1 MIIALTG
8 LHSAGK
14 SYFTQNIPQKYG
26 FKVFSKKKIIEDLC
40 KEETGRDDWNEWHKE
55 EFEKNPEKITLK
67 ILSKL
72 PLTENIILDAVH
84 SNFEW
89 DIIHKYFPESILT
102 LMTTFEVDRKERWNR
117 EINLDEADKKR
128 IGFWHTTG
136 VENICLLTK
145 VSWAFNGS
153 ASLEQ
158 NELSFIELLEYIKKL
173 KENQILKL
181 VRRDINE

>member
-14 SYFTQNIPQKYG
+14 SYFTQNIPGKYG

-72 PLTENIILDAVH
+72 PLNDNIILDAVH
-84 SNFEW
+84 SNLEW
-89 DIIHKYFPESILT
+89 NIIHKYFPDSILT
-102 LMTTFEVDRKERWNR
+102 LITTFEVDRKERWNR
-117 EINLDEADKKR
+117 EIDLNEADKKR
-128 IGFWHTTG
+128 INFWHSSG
-136 VENICLLTK
+136 VEDICLLTK
-145 VSWAFNGS
+145 VSWALNGS
-153 ASLEQ
+153 APLEQ
-158 NELSFIELLEYIKKL
+158 NELSFLELLNKINELKKEDIKMLNKIKK
-173 KENQILKL
+173 
-181 VRRDINE
+181 